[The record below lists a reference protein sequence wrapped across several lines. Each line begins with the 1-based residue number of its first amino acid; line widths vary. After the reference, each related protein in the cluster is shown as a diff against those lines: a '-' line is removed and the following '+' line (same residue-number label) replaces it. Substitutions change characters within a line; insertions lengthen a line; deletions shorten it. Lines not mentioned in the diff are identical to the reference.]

1 MLESNFFSNGKSFL
15 CILFIFP
22 FLLGVGCRKANVTI
36 TPLPTTG
43 IIVSEGRS
51 AEKLPF
57 STITPSPTTT
67 ITATN
72 TITPT
77 PTLMPSVT
85 PTLTPTPTNTP
96 TLLERIPLA
105 ATAIFY
111 GEYNKAIEQLSLI
124 NQEMPSAETTAQLAI
139 SHYENGEYDE
149 VISLI
154 SRLSEEER
162 QMTDGYFFM
171 GKAFLAQGDCPNA
184 EGSFNSF
191 LNDNPDLGA
200 YLYPLIAECRDSA
213 EMKIF
218 TYEQAVAVPAH
229 YLVRYLNR
237 FALAQLYMEKGEYQ
251 KAIDL
256 YLLMNKEART
266 KYTQAEMLYYAG
278 NAKILAGDEQGYED
292 YQAVVK
298 NYPEQPAAYQ
308 SLVQLVDKEY
318 PVDFYQRG
326 IIDYNAKAYAP
337 CIVALQEYLKLPEAP
352 FSADAMIY
360 LAWCQEGMGQVTE
373 GLATLDQYIG
383 LGPAYYMR
391 GMNEKGDLLRRQ
403 GRYDEALEAY
413 NTLIAAQPYDKES
426 AEASWRA
433 ALIADYQLNRPNEA
447 IRHYLLLDKYHD
459 WYEKTPAALLRL
471 GILYEQLGKK
481 EEAMTSWR
489 NLAMK
494 FSNTDEGLAALVWFL
509 RLNPDDPELR
519 PLAEKLPKLPLYY
532 SIRRHDEIIGQ
543 EPFAPV
549 KLDLNNA
556 RVQNQAEAETWLR
569 TKAGLADGVDVATL
583 SAEIAQSDAF
593 LRAQHLWKLRLF
605 QEAKREFELIREE
618 NVDNLLVTYQL
629 ALYYREI
636 GLYGSSIKAAQTII
650 NATDETP
657 FSVPPFIAGLSYPVY
672 YADLIQSLAKEYD
685 YDPLVQFSLV
695 RQESLYESFVSS
707 TAAAQGLAQVIPD
720 TGEYIAMK
728 LGWTGYT
735 NDDLYKPFVGLRFGG
750 YYLAEQLKRFDGTI
764 HAALAAYNGGPGN
777 AQRWYDSAEKQIDAY
792 VEEVNFPETRLYI
805 ERIYVGHAIYRYLY
819 GAD

>member
-1 MLESNFFSNGKSFL
+1 MLESNFFSNGKLFL
-15 CILFIFP
+15 CILFISS
-22 FLLGVGCRKANVTI
+22 LLAAGCRKTNGTV
-36 TPLPTTG
+36 
-43 IIVSEGRS
+43 
-51 AEKLPF
+51 
-57 STITPSPTTT
+57 TPSPTTVVIVDENSPT
-67 ITATN
+67 RKNPLPSITPRLTAMLT
-72 TITPT
+72 TTLTLMPT
-77 PTLMPSVT
+77 PTLMPSAT

-218 TYEQAVAVPAH
+218 TYEQAVAAPAH
-229 YLVRYLNR
+229 YFVRYLNR
-237 FALAQLYMEKGEYQ
+237 FALAQLYMEKEEYQ
-251 KAIDL
+251 KATDL
-256 YLLMNKEART
+256 YLLMNKDART
-266 KYTQAEMLYYAG
+266 KYTQAEMLYSVG
-278 NAKILAGDEQGYED
+278 NAKILAGDLQGYDD
-292 YQAVVK
+292 YQNVVK

-308 SLVQLVDKEY
+308 GLLQLVDKEY
-318 PVDFYQRG
+318 AVDFYQRG
-326 IIDYNAKAYAP
+326 VIDYNAKAYAP
-337 CIVALQEYLKLPEAP
+337 CIVALEEYLKLPEVP

-403 GRYDEALEAY
+403 GGYDEALEAY

-433 ALIADYQLNRPNEA
+433 ALLADYELNRPNEA
-447 IRHYLLLDKYHD
+447 IRHYLLLEKYHD

-471 GILYEQLGKK
+471 GIIYDHLGKK
-481 EEAMTSWR
+481 EEATTTWR
-489 NLAMK
+489 KVATK
-494 FSNTDEGLAALVWFL
+494 FSNTDEGLAALVWLL

-519 PLAEKLPKLPLYY
+519 PLAEELPELPLYY
-532 SIRRHDEIIGQ
+532 SIRLHDELVGQ

-569 TKAGLADGVDVATL
+569 AKIELADEVDVATL
-583 SAEIAQSDAF
+583 SAKIAQSDAF

-618 NVDNLLVTYQL
+618 NGDDLLVTYQL

-672 YADLIQSLAKEYD
+672 YADLIESLAKEYD

-750 YYLAEQLKRFDGTI
+750 YYLTEQLKRFDGTI

-792 VEEVNFPETRLYI
+792 VEQVNFPETRLYI
-805 ERIYVGHAIYRYLY
+805 ERIYVGHAVYRYLY